1 MFTQSTRENLFKA
14 FRAIIVAVINYT
26 LKSSEVWQATEYL
39 FWVIENDIG
48 RQLLEEEKTKI
59 TSWYSGVAVELVLVV
74 DKEDLKN
81 KEELY
86 ISVIE
91 GCINA

>member
-1 MFTQSTRENLFKA
+1 MLTQNARENLFKA
-14 FRAIIVAVINYT
+14 FKDIIIAVVNYT

-48 RQLLEEEKTKI
+48 RPLTEEERAKI
-59 TSWYSGVAVELVLVV
+59 TSWYSGVAVELVLTV

-81 KEELY
+81 KEALY

-91 GCINA
+91 GCLNV